1 MKAAVFYGPGGSWPD
16 EPLRIEE
23 VPVPVPSAG
32 EVLVKVAACGLCR
45 TDLEYL
51 KIPGATPKSPPII
64 LGHEPAGVVAETGP
78 GVSNVIAGER
88 VLVATAIPC
97 LTCGF
102 CRQGR
107 QNLCPQMSLV
117 GANRNGAFAEYVTA
131 PATGVIPLP
140 ESLPLEESA
149 VITDA
154 VATSYHAVYNRAR
167 VKEGDTV
174 VIYGASGGLGLI
186 CVQMAAALGARVIGA
201 GRKKWKLKKALEFG
215 ASEIISTEEADSIE
229 RAVKQ
234 ASDGGADIS
243 IDVTGVARM
252 IESACRSTRPGG
264 KVIIVGFSFE
274 KIKLSVNRLMW
285 QELNVMGA
293 KNYCLSDMP
302 AIIDLVKKGTVS
314 SEKII
319 SHRFKLEEINE
330 AYRRLQRGELL
341 RGIIV
346 P

>member
-1 MKAAVFYGPGGSWPD
+1 MKAAVFYGPGGSWP
-16 EPLRIEE
+16 ETPLRIEE
-23 VPVPVPSAG
+23 VPVPVPAAG

-51 KIPGATPKSPPII
+51 KIPGATPKVPPII
-64 LGHEPAGVVAETGP
+64 LGHEPAGTVVETGS
-78 GVSNVIAGER
+78 GVDNIIREQR

-107 QNLCPQMSLV
+107 QNLCPNMSLV

-131 PATGVIPLP
+131 PARGVIPLP

-167 VKEGDTV
+167 VKKGDTV

-186 CVQMAAALGARVIGA
+186 CVQMAAALGARVIGT
-201 GRKKWKLKKALEFG
+201 GRKKWKLEKALEFG
-215 ASEIISTEEADSIE
+215 ASEIISTEEVDSLD
-229 RAVKQ
+229 RAIKQ
-234 ASDGGADIS
+234 ASDGGVDIS
-243 IDVTGVARM
+243 IDVSGLARM
-252 IESACRSTRPGG
+252 IESACRTTRPGG
-264 KVIIVGFSFE
+264 EIIVVGFSFE

-285 QELNVMGA
+285 QELNVMGS

-302 AIIDLVKKGTVS
+302 AIISLVEKGIVNPA
-314 SEKII
+314 KIV

-330 AYRRLQRGELL
+330 AYRRLERGELL